1 MDWMRYFEMMK
12 DWKKLPAYRA
22 EPRIDS
28 LVGYY
33 LPSFAG
39 TFLRDE
45 IIGIIPE
52 LPIRLATVKPE
63 HEGTNFADRS
73 YKVDFYLLG
82 ASGKNYFVEFKTDTR
97 SLRDKQ
103 NQYLDEVKTKGMR
116 LIVEGIFR
124 IVEKD
129 EGSPYVE
136 KYKHLLSKLSR
147 LGIIDEKGK
156 YSGEHDEVEI
166 VFVQPSNKDGD
177 EKCIDF
183 EWIAAWLRRKYPGS
197 EFETHLG
204 NALKDW
210 AAD

>member
-1 MDWMRYFEMMK
+1 MDWMKYFEMMK

-33 LPSFAG
+33 LPSFA
-39 TFLRDE
+39 TDFLRDE
-45 IIGIIPE
+45 IKGIIPE
-52 LPIRLATVKPE
+52 FPIRRATVKPE

-103 NQYLDEVKTKGMR
+103 NKYLSEAKDCGMR
-116 LIVEGIFR
+116 SIVEGVSKIAK
-124 IVEKD
+124 V
-129 EGSPYVE
+129 SPYRE
-136 KYKHLLSKLSR
+136 KYKHLLSKLHR
-147 LGIIDEKGK
+147 LGILDENGT
-156 YSGEHDEVEI
+156 YSGKSDEIQV
-166 VFVQPSNKDGD
+166 VFVQPNNKDGN

-183 EWIAAWLRRKYPGS
+183 EWISGWLLTNYPGS
-197 EFETHLG
+197 EFETNLG
-204 NALKDW
+204 NALEDW
-210 AAD
+210 AND

>member
-1 MDWMRYFEMMK
+1 MDWMKYFEMMK

-28 LVGYY
+28 LIGYY
-33 LPSFAG
+33 LPDFAG
-39 TFLRDE
+39 SFLGDK
-45 IIGIIPE
+45 ITGVIPE

-63 HEGTNFADRS
+63 HEGTNYAHRS

-103 NQYLDEVKTKGMR
+103 KQYLDEAKTKGMR

-129 EGSPYVE
+129 EGSPYEE

-147 LGIIDEKGK
+147 LGIIDENGT
-156 YSGEHDEVEI
+156 YSGKSDEIQV
-166 VFVQPSNKDGD
+166 VFVQPSNKNKA
-177 EKCIDF
+177 ERCIDF
-183 EWIAAWLRRKYPGS
+183 EWISGWLTTNYPGS
-197 EFETHLG
+197 EFEKHLG

-210 AAD
+210 AGD